1 MIKYQGNQ
9 MINKKKKNDLTI
21 LIGRQIAGLRKKAG
35 MSQQDVEDKATRNG
49 EREIKYRTL
58 SLIEQGYGEPKLA
71 TLVKIA
77 QTLDVPVSRLLEP
90 IEQTKKESVQLQRAV
105 RLLEKL
111 DDSGLKMAVKLLEV
125 INKQEN
131 LSDKNMNEK

>member
-90 IEQTKKESVQLQRAV
+90 IEQTKEESMNLQKAV

-111 DDSGLKMAVKLLEV
+111 DDSGLKMAVQLLEV
-125 INKQEN
+125 IDKQ
-131 LSDKNMNEK
+131 KNSSGKNTQGK

>member
-1 MIKYQGNQ
+1 
-9 MINKKKKNDLTI
+9 MINKKKKSDLTI

-35 MSQQDVEDKATRNG
+35 LSQQDVEDKAVRNG

-77 QTLDVPVSRLLEP
+77 ETLDVPVSRLLEP
-90 IEQTKKESVQLQRAV
+90 IESPKKESVQLEQAMHLLERLNESSLKMAV
-105 RLLEKL
+105 RLLE
-111 DDSGLKMAVKLLEV
+111 V
-125 INKQEN
+125 IEETDNSVAAPSK
-131 LSDKNMNEK
+131 EK